1 MEYVTKY
8 RRIVSFKLILYKQ
21 RSFFAEVVK
30 AANTKPGDR
39 VLDLYCGVGAI
50 ALQLAS
56 DIASHAQ
63 GSGEVIGVE
72 IVEAAVDNARDN
84 AKLNGIEN
92 VHFIKAETSKWLH
105 EQKDKL
111 MIDVIVVDPP
121 RKGLDHTALDVIRN
135 ANCERLIYVSCN
147 PATLARDLDLLSDR
161 YQIVAIQPVD
171 MFPRS
176 MHVET
181 VVLITRAKE

>member
-1 MEYVTKY
+1 
-8 RRIVSFKLILYKQ
+8 
-21 RSFFAEVVK
+21 
-30 AANTKPGDR
+30 
-39 VLDLYCGVGAI
+39 
-50 ALQLAS
+50 
-56 DIASHAQ
+56 
-63 GSGEVIGVE
+63 
-72 IVEAAVDNARDN
+72 
-84 AKLNGIEN
+84 
-92 VHFIKAETSKWLH
+92 
-105 EQKDKL
+105 

-147 PATLARDLDLLSDR
+147 PATLVRDLDLLSDR

-181 VVLITRAKE
+181 VVLLSQLIPDDYVEMTIGPEIIEPTDSEQQSMGTYQNIKEYVKRKYNFEVSSLYIAQIKEKYKLRERDNYNLGSGKSKVPKCPREKELAIVDAFSFFRML

>member
-1 MEYVTKY
+1 
-8 RRIVSFKLILYKQ
+8 
-21 RSFFAEVVK
+21 
-30 AANTKPGDR
+30 
-39 VLDLYCGVGAI
+39 
-50 ALQLAS
+50 
-56 DIASHAQ
+56 
-63 GSGEVIGVE
+63 
-72 IVEAAVDNARDN
+72 
-84 AKLNGIEN
+84 
-92 VHFIKAETSKWLH
+92 
-105 EQKDKL
+105 

-181 VVLITRAKE
+181 AVILSKNNASARNCVEIDVGVEDYCKHGNL